1 MSVVSAQYER
11 SRLAALERYAVL
23 DTDHEA
29 IFDQFAAL
37 SAQLLVAPISIVGM
51 IDQNRHWFKA
61 AHGTRT
67 HSNSRQNSFCTYT
80 VQSDQV
86 FTVEDASK
94 DARFALNPD
103 VTGRAHLRAYA
114 GAPLVTA
121 NGLSI
126 GTLCIFDTSPRAFT
140 VDERDTLTRLAA
152 MVMRELED
160 RLERLQNTITSPES
174 REAALDRATASIGE
188 QLGLSVLKMFGSHD
202 RLSHDRLGLEAL
214 NQEPDALEGLLTA
227 LQDVQPEAQ
236 PDPNLKLKLLERLR
250 FTRSHNPKPAPA
262 RALIL
267 NAEHAIVAHA
277 FDPNLELQVWSKQPG
292 NPAFALEAFN
302 GSAIKVQVPSGST
315 LIGLSTFT
323 DSSEPDWLAL
333 GELQLGELQLGEPQ
347 SQSRDHLG

>member
-160 RLERLQNTITSPES
+160 RLERLQNTNNSPES
-174 REAALDRATASIGE
+174 REAALDRATANIGE
-188 QLGLSVLKMFGSHD
+188 QLGLSVLKMFGSYD
-202 RLSHDRLGLEAL
+202 RLRVEAL

-227 LQDVQPEAQ
+227 LQHVQPEAQ
-236 PDPNLKLKLLERLR
+236 PDLNLKLKLLERLR

-292 NPAFALEAFN
+292 NPALALEAFN
-302 GSAIKVQVPSGST
+302 GSAVKVQVPSGST

>member
-1 MSVVSAQYER
+1 MSVASNQYEH

-29 IFDQFAAL
+29 IFDQYAAL
-37 SAQLLVAPISIVGM
+37 SAQFLEAPISIVGM
-51 IDQNRHWFKA
+51 IDQDRHWFKA

-67 HSNSRQNSFCTYT
+67 RSNSRANSFCTYT

-86 FTVEDASK
+86 FTVEDARK
-94 DARFALNPD
+94 DTRFAMNPD

-121 NGLSI
+121 DGLSI

-140 VDERDTLTRLAA
+140 VEERDTLTRLAA

-160 RLERLQNTITSPES
+160 RLERLQDNMPES

-188 QLGLSVLKMFGSHD
+188 RLGLSVLKMFGSHD
-202 RLSHDRLGLEAL
+202 RLGLEAL
-214 NQEPDALEGLLTA
+214 NQEPDVLGGLFTA
-227 LQDVQPEAQ
+227 LQDAQPEAQ
-236 PDPNLKLKLLERLR
+236 PNPNLKLKLLERLR

-262 RALIL
+262 RVLIL
-267 NAEHAIVAHA
+267 SADHAIVAHA
-277 FDPNLELQVWSKQPG
+277 FDPNLEMQVWSKQPG
-292 NPAFALEAFN
+292 NPALALETFN
-302 GSAIKVQVPSGST
+302 GSAIKVQVPNGST

-323 DSSEPDWLAL
+323 DLNEPDWLAL
-333 GELQLGELQLGEPQ
+333 GELQLGELQRQ
-347 SQSRDHLG
+347 